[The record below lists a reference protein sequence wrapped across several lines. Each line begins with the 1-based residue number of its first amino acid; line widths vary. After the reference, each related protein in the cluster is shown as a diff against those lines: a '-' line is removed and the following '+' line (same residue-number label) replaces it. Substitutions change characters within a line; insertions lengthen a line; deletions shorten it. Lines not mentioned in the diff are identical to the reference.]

1 MRLFP
6 KTRLNSEKVVEL
18 ANGYPSRERAES
30 QSKAYFLRASGLLP
44 AILDS
49 GLMFKGE
56 VVT

>member
-1 MRLFP
+1 M
-6 KTRLNSEKVVEL
+6 E
-18 ANGYPSRERAES
+18 YPSRERAES
-30 QSKAYFLRASGLLP
+30 QSKAYFLRAFGLLP